1 MEAVANSTI
10 HFSLDLLLF
19 SFVVIS
25 KALKLRKKATKLT
38 LMKGSLRL
46 ELEESPFRKKWA
58 LNFMHFMCSDK
69 IA

>member
-46 ELEESPFRKKWA
+46 ELEHEQKKMDLKFHA
-58 LNFMHFMCSDK
+58 TLCM
-69 IA
+69 